1 MPFLLDTHV
10 LLWAAQG
17 SPQLSG
23 SVRALL
29 LDPNED
35 VAFSVA
41 SIWEVVIK
49 SGLGRHDFVV
59 AASRLREAAIRAGLG
74 EIPVRSPHVLGVAA
88 LPPRHRDP
96 FDRLLLAQA
105 QVEGRQLL
113 TADADV
119 LAYGAPA
126 VQA

>member
-1 MPFLLDTHV
+1 VPFLLDTHV